1 MSEIGFRER
10 LPFGLVAID
19 MGYGHLRAAR
29 ALADATGLELLHAD
43 RSPLAAP
50 EEQAWWRRSRG
61 LYEIVSRASQAP
73 LLGRPVRSF
82 LDWLTSIPHL
92 YPYRDQSAPT
102 PAALALERLGRRGL
116 GRGLVEYM
124 QTRGVGLLTTFY
136 APAVLADGAGAGP
149 IVCVATDTDVNRVWV
164 RRHAAETDIHY
175 CAPSERVVR
184 RLRAYGVPASRIH
197 FTGFP
202 LPLELT
208 GGAELEILRR
218 NLAARLVRLDP
229 KRAFRDQYRQEL
241 AHFFGPLPREHE
253 GEPPLVTFAVGGAG
267 AQIHIAKS
275 LLFSLR
281 QPILDRRLRL
291 ALVAGVRSEVAA
303 QFRAWVVEERLDE
316 TLGEGLEIVHEASF
330 DAYYTRFNALLER
343 TDVLWTKPSELVFYG
358 ALGIPLVFAPP
369 VGVHERCNRR
379 WAIQRG
385 AGLKQENPLY
395 AIDWLREW
403 LRDGTLAG
411 TAWSGYVRLP
421 KFGTP
426 RILDL
431 VAELAGARMPVQA
444 LAG

>member
-1 MSEIGFRER
+1 MADSGGSERPLFA
-10 LPFGLVAID
+10 LVALD

-29 ALADATGLELLHAD
+29 PLGDAAGLELLEAD
-43 RSPLAAP
+43 RPPLAPAD
-50 EEQAWWRRSRG
+50 ERARWQRTRG
-61 LYEIVSRASQAP
+61 LYEMVSRASQVP
-73 LLGRPVRSF
+73 GLGRPVRAA

-102 PAALALERLGRRGL
+102 PAVLALERLARRGL
-116 GRGLVEYM
+116 GRGLVDYL
-124 QTRGVGLLTTFY
+124 RDAGLGLLTTFY
-136 APAVLADGAGAGP
+136 VIADLAAVEP
-149 IVCVATDTDVNRVWV
+149 IVCVVTDTDVNRVWV
-164 RRHAAETDIHY
+164 PRHASRTRIHF

-184 RLRAYGVPASRIH
+184 RLRAYGVPAGQIH

-202 LPLELT
+202 LP
-208 GGAELEILRR
+208 AELVGGGDLETLRA
-218 NLAARLVRLDP
+218 NLASRLVRLDP
-229 KRAFRDQYRQEL
+229 KRVFREQYRQEL

-253 GEPPLVTFAVGGAG
+253 GEAPLVTFAVGGAG
-267 AQIHIAKS
+267 AQLQIARA

-291 ALVAGVRSEVAA
+291 ALVAGVRPEVAA
-303 QFRAWVVEERLDE
+303 RFRGWVADERLDE
-316 TLGEGLEIVHEASF
+316 CLGEGLEVVHEPSFAS
-330 DAYYTRFNALLER
+330 YYRRFNQLLAR

-379 WAIQRG
+379 WAVQRG

-411 TAWSGYVRLP
+411 AAWSGYVRLA

-431 VAELAGARMPVQA
+431 AAQLGGAATHVRA
-444 LAG
+444 IAS